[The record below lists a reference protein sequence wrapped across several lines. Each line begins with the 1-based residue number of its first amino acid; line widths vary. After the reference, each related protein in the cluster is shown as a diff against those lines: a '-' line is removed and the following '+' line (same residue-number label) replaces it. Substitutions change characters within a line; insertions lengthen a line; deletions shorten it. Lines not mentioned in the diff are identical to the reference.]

1 MLKFAKKTMILYSE
15 KILQSLLK
23 KTEANINAVEKFK
36 NETIDVLNWKEHPES
51 WSALECME
59 HLNRYGYFYIP
70 EITHRI
76 NHSKHKNSKIFKSNW
91 LGNYFSKA
99 VSYQEDLNKMKTF
112 KSMNPLNSKLD
123 RDTIDTFL
131 NQQQQI
137 IELLHKSKD
146 VNLDKTK
153 TSISISKLIKL
164 KLGDTFRVLI
174 YHNERH
180 IKQAENVILKARVQI
195 KN

>member
-1 MLKFAKKTMILYSE
+1 MILYSE
-15 KILQSLLK
+15 KLLQELLEM
-23 KTEANINAVEKFK
+23 THANIKAVEKLK
-36 NETIDVLNWKEHPES
+36 NEPIDVLNWKEHPES

-70 EITHRI
+70 EITQRI
-76 NHSKHKNSKIFKSNW
+76 NHSKHKNSEIFKSNW
-91 LGNYFSKA
+91 LGKYFSKS
-99 VSYQEDLNKMKTF
+99 VSYQEHLNKMKTF

-146 VNLDKTK
+146 INLDKTK

-180 IKQAENVILKARVQI
+180 IKQAEKAILKAR
-195 KN
+195 K

>member
-1 MLKFAKKTMILYSE
+1 MILYSKE
-15 KILQSLLK
+15 LLQELLEM
-23 KTEANINAVEKFK
+23 TQANIKAVETFK
-36 NETIDVLNWKEHPES
+36 NETSAILNWKEHPES

-59 HLNRYGYFYIP
+59 HLNRYGNFYIP
-70 EITHRI
+70 EITQRI
-76 NHSKHKNSKIFKSNW
+76 NHAKHKSSEIFKSNW
-91 LGNYFSKA
+91 LGKYFSKS
-99 VSYQEDLNKMKTF
+99 VSYQEHLNKMKTF

-137 IELLHKSKD
+137 IELLDRAKD

-153 TSISISKLIKL
+153 TNISISKLIKL

-180 IKQAENVILKARVQI
+180 IKQAEKAILKANR
-195 KN
+195 